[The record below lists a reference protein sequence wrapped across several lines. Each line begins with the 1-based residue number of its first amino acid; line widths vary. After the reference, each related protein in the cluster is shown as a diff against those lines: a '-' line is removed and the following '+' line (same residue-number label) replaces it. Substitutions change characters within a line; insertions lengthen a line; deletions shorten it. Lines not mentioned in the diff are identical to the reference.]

1 MTSHPEFPTVYQTL
15 LEALQKAPY
24 EQLELLAVVDATY
37 AFLEESGEA
46 LSDEDWV
53 SAKVLLGQA
62 ETILG
67 RYFGM

>member
-1 MTSHPEFPTVYQTL
+1 MTSHPDFPTIYQTL

-24 EQLELLAVVDATY
+24 EQLELLAVVDATF
-37 AFLEESGEA
+37 AFLDEHGET
-46 LSDEDWV
+46 LSDDDWL